1 MKTWMMTLGLL
12 TMAATMTAQ
21 DARLSG
27 KEEGGVYRTKIR
39 SGEFY
44 GTLVAINQANTE
56 LVRFNIDDIVMR
68 ATRDEDFLSSLK
80 RIEEY
85 RFLNVHQALNVLA
98 SHGWVVRSTMVL
110 NGRRG
115 EERHYLMARP
125 TDYITPMSPWLEN
138 GAKERPG
145 QR

>member
-1 MKTWMMTLGLL
+1 M
-12 TMAATMTAQ
+12 
-21 DARLSG
+21 
-27 KEEGGVYRTKIR
+27 
-39 SGEFY
+39 
-44 GTLVAINQANTE
+44 
-56 LVRFNIDDIVMR
+56 VRFNIDDIVMR

-85 RFLNVHQALNVLA
+85 SFPNVHQALNVLA

-125 TDYITPMSPWLEN
+125 TDYITPMSPWLEE
-138 GAKERPG
+138 GAKQRPG